1 MLQVLSIDVY
11 ALYDL
16 GATFSFVTSFV
27 DMLFEILPDVLEET
41 QVWHEETTHKPS
53 SIWNS

>member
-1 MLQVLSIDVY
+1 MIGMLQVLSIDVY

-41 QVWHEETTHKPS
+41 QV
-53 SIWNS
+53 